1 MSGAAPYALQGE
13 LTIARAAE
21 WRETLLGA
29 MAAGAR
35 CFDLSQVTEFD
46 SAGVQLLLAARRTAR
61 QEGTGFELR
70 SAPEVVH
77 EVLRRY
83 GLADALL
90 AIVTAHL
97 QAGDGADLQLD
108 LSGIGHCDSAG
119 VQLLLAARQ
128 TLRPSGARLYIGPAS
143 AVVRDVLQTYGL
155 GSLLAQP
162 VMNDMPA

>member
-1 MSGAAPYALQGE
+1 MAPVLPTLSGE
-13 LTIARAAE
+13 LDIQQAQSQ
-21 WRETLLGA
+21 RE
-29 MAAGAR
+29 
-35 CFDLSQVTEFD
+35 
-46 SAGVQLLLAARRTAR
+46 
-61 QEGTGFELR
+61 
-70 SAPEVVH
+70 
-77 EVLRRY
+77 
-83 GLADALL
+83 ALL

-162 VMNDMPA
+162 VMNDTPA